1 MKTLAV
7 AKNTFREARRDR
19 AQWILILY
27 AVVLFGSAFVLSPL
41 ALGEAYRVT
50 RDLGIAALS
59 LVGVIL
65 IILVGSG
72 MVQREIDRKTV
83 LTVLAKPIRRHEF
96 LIGKYLGFMAMVTAV
111 FAGMVAL
118 LVGTLLLTEHR
129 LEPAVLIAA
138 AFTLGELAVMTAV
151 VVGFSSFATPA
162 LAGIFT
168 LTVFVIGHFTGDLLR
183 FAETVESEG
192 LAAGA
197 QAVYLALPHLNAFN
211 LRAEAAYGIL
221 PAPSTVFE
229 TAFYA
234 LFYSAG
240 VIAVGSAVFSRR
252 EFR

>member
-19 AQWILILY
+19 AQWILVLY

-50 RDLGIAALS
+50 RDLGVAALS

-72 MVQREIDRKTV
+72 MVQKEIDRKTV

-96 LIGKYLGFMAMVTAV
+96 LIGKYLGFMAMVAAV
-111 FAGMVAL
+111 FAGMVL
-118 LVGTLLLTEHR
+118 LLAGTLLLTEHR
-129 LEPAVLIAA
+129 LEPAVLVAA
-138 AFTLGELAVMTAV
+138 LFTLGELAVMTAI

-168 LTVFVIGHFTGDLLR
+168 LTVFVIGHFAGDLLR
-183 FAETVESEG
+183 FAERVESPP
-192 LAAGA
+192 LAAAA
-197 QAVYLALPHLNAFN
+197 QIVYLLLPHLGAFN
-211 LRAEAAYGIL
+211 LRAEAAYGVL
-221 PAPSTVFE
+221 PTPGDAL
-229 TAFYA
+229 TAGLYA
-234 LFYSAG
+234 VCYSG
-240 VIAVGSAVFSRR
+240 CVIAVGCAVFTRR

>member
-1 MKTLAV
+1 
-7 AKNTFREARRDR
+7 
-19 AQWILILY
+19 
-27 AVVLFGSAFVLSPL
+27 
-41 ALGEAYRVT
+41 VT

-168 LTVFVIGHFTGDLLR
+168 LTVFVIGHFSGDLLR
-183 FAETVESEG
+183 FAERVGSG
-192 LAAGA
+192 PLAAAA
-197 QAVYLALPHLNAFN
+197 QAFYLVLPHLDAFN
-211 LRAEAAYGIL
+211 LRAEAAYGVV
-221 PAPSTVFE
+221 PAPSVVIT
-229 TAFYA
+229 TALYA
-234 LFYSAG
+234 VCYSG
-240 VIAVGSAVFSRR
+240 CVIAAGCAIFTRR

>member
-19 AQWILILY
+19 AQWILVLY

-50 RDLGIAALS
+50 RDLGVAALS

-72 MVQREIDRKTV
+72 MVQKEIDRKTV

-96 LIGKYLGFMAMVTAV
+96 LIGKYLGFMAMVAAV
-111 FAGMVAL
+111 FAGMVL
-118 LVGTLLLTEHR
+118 LLAGTLLLTEQR
-129 LEPAVLIAA
+129 LEPAVMVAA
-138 AFTLGELAVMTAV
+138 AFTLGELAVMTAI

-168 LTVFVIGHFTGDLLR
+168 LTVFVIGHFAGDLLR
-183 FAETVESEG
+183 FAERVESPP

-197 QAVYLALPHLNAFN
+197 QIFYLMLPHLGVFN
-211 LRAEAAYGIL
+211 LRAEAAYGVL
-221 PAPSTVFE
+221 PAPADAL
-229 TAFYA
+229 TAALYA
-234 LFYSAG
+234 VCYSG
-240 VIAVGSAVFSRR
+240 CVIAVGCAIFTRR